1 MPIIKVSCE
10 HCGKNHTCTG
20 AVINPDIKEIYIF
33 KKSRAERKKIKIE
46 QSKPIIKMEK
56 MEFNVMS

>member
-10 HCGKNHTCTG
+10 YCHKNHTCTG
-20 AVINPDIKEIYIF
+20 AVINPEIKEIYIF
-33 KKSRAERKKIKIE
+33 KKTRAERKKIKIE

>member
-1 MPIIKVSCE
+1 MPIIRVSCE

-33 KKSRAERKKIKIE
+33 KKTKDERRKIKIE
-46 QSKPIIKMEK
+46 QNKPIVKMK
-56 MEFNVMS
+56 KTEFNVMN